1 MMSRLNRVLSGVGR
15 AALGM
20 VLVLVLAAGQAGLF
34 RFPLGEALDRF
45 VHDMRLRGTHAPVD
59 PRIVIVDID
68 EASLGEFG
76 RWPWPREVLARL
88 ITRLTREA
96 GAAVVGVDIVF
107 AEHQRE
113 DGHDDRLARAIGN
126 APVVL
131 GYYFTSD
138 RGGRTSGL
146 LPEPVMRS
154 DALPPDLRPLSW
166 DGYGAPI
173 APLQRAARG
182 AGFFNPVIDPDGVV
196 RALPLLGEYRG
207 GLYESLSVGVLREYL
222 GAAAIGVVG
231 DDLVIKGTRGTVR
244 IPMSAGLTALVPFA
258 TVAAQDGP
266 AAVEDAKARGAET
279 RDAEARGPGTGGAGA
294 GSTSGRFRYVSA
306 ADVVAGRVDPA
317 VFEDRI
323 VLVGTSAPG
332 LTDLRATPLSAAFP
346 GVEIH
351 AGLLSGA
358 LDQAQRHPI
367 KVRSPLADTGMLA
380 LLLVLGGV
388 LAAAMPMLGAP
399 GVLGLGALSA
409 SGVWI
414 AGAVAWSHHGV
425 LLPVA
430 VTLLA
435 VAALTLLNLSLGY
448 LIEGRARRAVAGLFG
463 EYVSPALVERMMRD
477 PQRYSRA
484 SSENRE
490 LTILF
495 VDIRGFTRIAETMEP
510 EALREYINVFLT
522 VMTEIV
528 HRHGG
533 TLDKYIGDAVMAFWG
548 APLEDARHADH
559 AVAAAIA
566 MLEAVERLNTMLA
579 GRGMPPLRIGVGV
592 NTGVVRVGDLGSRLR
607 RAYTVIG
614 DPVNLA
620 ARFEGLTRQYDAPII
635 VGETTMRQAVSH
647 RFRALGSARVAGR
660 EEPVLIYAPE
670 SVAAGS
676 PSCGNHSAQDD
687 PATDPGAS
695 TGQALADEGTGL
707 RL

>member
-231 DDLVIKGTRGTVR
+231 DDLVLKGTRGTVR

-258 TVAAQDGP
+258 TAAAQ
-266 AAVEDAKARGAET
+266 AAESRDAET
-279 RDAEARGPGTGGAGA
+279 RGPVAGSAGVGA

-306 ADVVAGRVDPA
+306 VDVVAGRVDPA
-317 VFEDRI
+317 VFKDRI

-358 LDQAQRHPI
+358 LDQVQRHPI

-399 GVLGLGALSA
+399 GVLGLGAVSA

-430 VTLLA
+430 ATLLA

-495 VDIRGFTRIAETMEP
+495 VDIRGFTRIAETMDP

-676 PSCGNHSAQDD
+676 PSCGNHSVQDD

-695 TGQALADEGTGL
+695 TGQALVDEGSGL

>member
-1 MMSRLNRVLSGVGR
+1 
-15 AALGM
+15 
-20 VLVLVLAAGQAGLF
+20 
-34 RFPLGEALDRF
+34 
-45 VHDMRLRGTHAPVD
+45 
-59 PRIVIVDID
+59 
-68 EASLGEFG
+68 
-76 RWPWPREVLARL
+76 
-88 ITRLTREA
+88 
-96 GAAVVGVDIVF
+96 
-107 AEHQRE
+107 
-113 DGHDDRLARAIGN
+113 
-126 APVVL
+126 
-131 GYYFTSD
+131 
-138 RGGRTSGL
+138 
-146 LPEPVMRS
+146 
-154 DALPPDLRPLSW
+154 
-166 DGYGAPI
+166 
-173 APLQRAARG
+173 
-182 AGFFNPVIDPDGVV
+182 
-196 RALPLLGEYRG
+196 
-207 GLYESLSVGVLREYL
+207 
-222 GAAAIGVVG
+222 
-231 DDLVIKGTRGTVR
+231 
-244 IPMSAGLTALVPFA
+244 
-258 TVAAQDGP
+258 
-266 AAVEDAKARGAET
+266 
-279 RDAEARGPGTGGAGA
+279 
-294 GSTSGRFRYVSA
+294 
-306 ADVVAGRVDPA
+306 
-317 VFEDRI
+317 RI

-399 GVLGLGALSA
+399 GVLGLGAVSA

-430 VTLLA
+430 ATLLA

-495 VDIRGFTRIAETMEP
+495 VDIRGFTRIAETMDP

-635 VGETTMRQAVSH
+635 VGETTMRQAGGQ

-676 PSCGNHSAQDD
+676 PSCGNHSVQDD

-695 TGQALADEGTGL
+695 TGQALVDEGSGL

>member
-1 MMSRLNRVLSGVGR
+1 MFSRLNRVLSGVGR

-20 VLVLVLAAGQAGLF
+20 ALVLVLAAAQAELF

-68 EASLGEFG
+68 EVSLGEFG

-88 ITRLTREA
+88 ITRLTHEA

-113 DGHDDRLARAIGN
+113 GGHDDRLARAIGN

-138 RGGRTSGL
+138 RGGRISGQ

-231 DDLVIKGTRGTVR
+231 DDLVLKGTRGTVR

-258 TVAAQDGP
+258 TAAAQDGP
-266 AAVEDAKARGAET
+266 AAGRAGV
-279 RDAEARGPGTGGAGA
+279 GA

-358 LDQAQRHPI
+358 LEQAQRHPI

-430 VTLLA
+430 ATLLA

-495 VDIRGFTRIAETMEP
+495 VDIRGFTRIAETMDP

-559 AVAAAIA
+559 AVAAALA

-635 VGETTMRQAVSH
+635 VGETTMRQAGGQ

-676 PSCGNHSAQDD
+676 PSCGNHSVQDD